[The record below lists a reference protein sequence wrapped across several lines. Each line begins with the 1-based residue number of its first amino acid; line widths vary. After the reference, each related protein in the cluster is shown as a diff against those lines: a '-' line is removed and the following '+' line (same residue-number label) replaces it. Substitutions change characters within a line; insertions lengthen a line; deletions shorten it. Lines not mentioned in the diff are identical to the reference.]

1 MGKAYEYGVLLKPKV
16 LGAMLAL
23 YVASYLSSHAT
34 VLEVPLDIASFLVGF
49 AAVAIAVSGANALNC
64 YLDRDIDAL
73 MARTW
78 GRPLALGTIQPF
90 DALAFSG
97 VLLTMAAILSMYL
110 GMLPFLLFLE
120 GSGTY
125 LLLYTFVMKR
135 KTSLNVLATA
145 PSVAAPAWFGW
156 YLGGAPMFPV
166 GWLMG
171 LLVAIWGPLHLWSI
185 AFAYSKDYVRV
196 EVPMFTAVV
205 SSEDA
210 VRGISVALSCLM
222 LSSYLLVPWTSSAT
236 YVLLVTLLNIPLTAA
251 GIQFYR
257 KRSKRS
263 GWLLFK
269 LSAPY
274 IVVVLLSYMVDG
286 IFF

>member
-1 MGKAYEYGVLLKPKV
+1 MGRAYEYGVLLKPKV

-34 VLEVPLDIASFLVGF
+34 VLEAPLDVASFLVGF

-90 DALAFSG
+90 NALAFSG
-97 VLLTMAAILSMYL
+97 VLLAAAAVLSMYL
-110 GMLPFLLFLE
+110 GIMPFLFFLE
-120 GSGTY
+120 GSGAY
-125 LLLYTFVMKR
+125 LLLYTVVMKR

-171 LLVAIWGPLHLWSI
+171 LLVAIWGPLHLWSL
-185 AFAYSKDYVRV
+185 AYAYSKDYLRV
-196 EVPMFTAVV
+196 EVPMFTVV
-205 SSEDA
+205 ASSEEA
-210 VRGISVALSCLM
+210 VRGIFVALSCLI

-236 YVLLVTLLNIPLTAA
+236 YVLLVTLLNAPLAAA

-257 KRSKRS
+257 KRTKRS

-286 IFF
+286 IFY

>member
-34 VLEVPLDIASFLVGF
+34 VLEAPLDIASFFVGF

-97 VLLTMAAILSMYL
+97 VLLATAAILSLYL
-110 GMLPFLLFLE
+110 GTLPFLLFLE

-125 LLLYTFVMKR
+125 LLLYTVVMKR

-222 LSSYLLVPWTSSAT
+222 LSSYLLVPWTSSVT
-236 YVLLVTLLNIPLTAA
+236 YVLLVTLLNIPLAAA
-251 GIQFYR
+251 GFQFYR
-257 KRSKRS
+257 KRTKRS

-286 IFF
+286 ILF

>member
-34 VLEVPLDIASFLVGF
+34 VLETPLDVTSFLVGF

-97 VLLTMAAILSMYL
+97 VLLTVAAILSMYL
-110 GMLPFLLFLE
+110 GTLPFLLFLE

-125 LLLYTFVMKR
+125 LLLYTVMMKR
-135 KTSLNVLATA
+135 RTRLNVLATA

-171 LLVAIWGPLHLWSI
+171 LLVAIWGPLHLWSL
-185 AFAYSKDYVRV
+185 AYAYSKDYVRV

-236 YVLLVTLLNIPLTAA
+236 YILLVTLLNIPLATA

-257 KRSKRS
+257 KRTKRS

-274 IVVVLLSYMVDG
+274 IVVVLLSYMVDC
-286 IFF
+286 ILF

>member
-145 PSVAAPAWFGW
+145 PSVAAPVWFGW

>member
-23 YVASYLSSHAT
+23 YVASYFSSYAAA
-34 VLEVPLDIASFLVGF
+34 PNASLDINSFLVGF
-49 AAVAIAVSGANALNC
+49 IAVAIAVSGANALNC

-73 MARTW
+73 MTRTW

-97 VLLTMAAILSMYL
+97 VLLVLAAFLSMYL
-110 GMLPFLLFLE
+110 GVVPFLFFLE

-125 LLLYTFVMKR
+125 LLLYTIVMKR
-135 KTSLNVLATA
+135 RTSLNVIATA

-156 YLGGAPMFPV
+156 YLGGAPMKPV
-166 GWLMG
+166 GWLVG
-171 LLVAIWGPLHLWSI
+171 LLVSIWGPLHLWSL
-185 AFAYSKDYVRV
+185 AYAYSKDYIRV
-196 EVPMFTAVV
+196 EVPMFTTVV
-205 SSEDA
+205 STDEA
-210 VRGISVALSCLM
+210 VRGISVALIFLM
-222 LSSYLLVPWTSSAT
+222 LSSYLLVPWANSAI
-236 YVLLVTLLNIPLTAA
+236 YIILITLLNLALTVT
-251 GIQFYR
+251 GIQFYL
-257 KRSKRS
+257 KRTKRS

-269 LSAPY
+269 ISAPY

-286 IFF
+286 ILF